1 MILQNIYLQTK
12 YSPAVWKGLLF
23 SLILLL
29 SVSKVS
35 AQRDTEHW
43 FAPMMSRLND
53 SNKQALFLSTDS
65 NIPFP
70 VSIYNNNILIG
81 TVTISKGNPQS
92 FDVPMDHMITGSQT
106 EVFKVTNRG
115 LYVKGEKPFFCTF
128 RFSTKNHGEILT
140 SKGKAGIGTK
150 FYASYGPLATLA
162 ANNNFTCGILATED
176 NTTVTISNY
185 NPAVQ
190 FSNGTTGATNPTMT
204 FTLNKGQSYIVE
216 GIGNQTANQTG
227 FIGAKIESNKPVTV
241 TNGNF
246 NGQIVNSNNGTD
258 ILMDQSIPVERL
270 GNEFVLV
277 KGMAPIASNVEG
289 AMVIATENG
298 TQVYVN
304 DNTTPIATLS
314 EGQSFHIGSSS
325 YVNQNSTGHYNM
337 RISTTKKVY
346 VYQLMAGTST
356 SFVEITIGANYIP
369 PLNCFLPKKIDEIGM
384 INVLPYYTSITPV
397 VKLNIIT
404 EAGATV
410 TVNNTPLTPS
420 QGPFPVTGNANWVSY
435 SLSNITGNVTVES
448 TKAVTAGI
456 AAGDGNVGYG
466 GYFAGFSSI
475 PVIAK
480 KSGSCIPD
488 MVLEVDDSY
497 ASYQWNFNGS
507 PIPGANTNTY
517 TPTQSGNYTVT
528 VSVGGTCPPAT
539 TPVYKV
545 FSCIAHTTKTLTVCS
560 TNTPVTITPA
570 FTSSAQTPLPSSV
583 QIITPPANGTLTIS
597 PATGILTYIANTG
610 TTADTFTYKFCGNIP
625 EFSDCEEVKVN
636 VQVQTVT
643 VNNTTI
649 MVCNNNGTGIF
660 DLTLANVGG
669 PAGSVKKYYPTAADL
684 QAETN
689 EITNANTY
697 SSAAPKDV
705 YVKVLTLEG
714 CYAQAKISLQF
725 SLPPAVQNTS
735 LASCHMDSDPSKG
748 SFDLTKALVTNETG
762 MTKEYYKTMQDAQYG
777 TNPIINPGVYPSSDT
792 TIYIK
797 VINASGCSAI
807 ATVDLTVTPPR
818 PSSVL
823 KNQLVCFGSTVTL
836 DAGPGYQSYQW
847 STGATTSSI
856 AAGPGD
862 YSVILE
868 HDHCFTKQNVSVKVA
883 PLPVISNVDIEN
895 NKATLTVIG
904 GQPPYMYSLDN
915 INWQKSNVFAGL
927 PNGQNTFYVKDS
939 YNCDP
944 VKVEVTIINVIN
956 AITPNGDHIND
967 TISYAELA
975 YKKDLSFSVYDRYG
989 NNVFTGSRFN
999 NYTWDGRSGS
1009 KKVFSETY
1017 WYVIT
1022 WKEPAQQDAVIKYTG
1037 WILLKNS

>member
-12 YSPAVWKGLLF
+12 YPSVVLKRLLF
-23 SLILLL
+23 SLLLLL
-29 SVSKVS
+29 SVSKIS

-70 VSIYNNNILIG
+70 ISIYNNNILIG

-92 FDVPMDHMITGSQT
+92 FEVPMDHMITGSQA

-128 RFSTKNHGEILT
+128 RFSTRNHGEILT

-162 ANNNFTCGILATED
+162 SNNNFTCGVLATED
-176 NTTVTISNY
+176 NTSVTISNY
-185 NPAVQ
+185 SPSVQ
-190 FSNGTTGATNPTMT
+190 FSNGTTGTTNPTMT

-216 GIGNQTANQTG
+216 GIGNQAANQSG
-227 FIGAKIESNKPVTV
+227 FIGAKIESNKPVSI

-246 NGQIVNSNNGTD
+246 NAQIIDSNNGGD

-270 GNEFVLV
+270 GDEFVLI
-277 KGMAPIASNVEG
+277 KGMGLLSQNLEG
-289 AMVIATENG
+289 AVVTATENN
-298 TQVYVN
+298 TQVYLNN
-304 DNTTPIATLS
+304 DTTPVTTLN
-314 EGQSFHIGSSS
+314 EGQFYRVGSSS
-325 YVNQNSTGHYNM
+325 FVNQNATGHYNM
-337 RISTTKKVY
+337 RIKTTKKVY
-346 VYQLMAGTST
+346 VYQLMAGLQTMS
-356 SFVEITIGANYIP
+356 EITIGANYIP

-384 INVLPYYTSITPV
+384 INVLPYYTSITPA

-410 TVNNTPLTPS
+410 TVNNTPLTAS
-420 QGPFPVTGNANWVSY
+420 QGPFPVTGNANWVTY
-435 SLSNITGNVTVES
+435 SLSNLTGNITVES

-497 ASYQWNFNGS
+497 ASYQWNFNGN
-507 PIPGANTNTY
+507 PIQGANTNTY

-545 FSCIAHTTKTLTVCS
+545 FSCIAKTTKTLTLCS
-560 TNTPVTITPA
+560 TGTPMNITPA
-570 FTSSAQTPLPSSV
+570 FTSSVQTPSPASV
-583 QIITPPANGTLTIS
+583 QIITPPANGTLTIN
-597 PATGILTYIANTG
+597 PATGVLTYTANTG

-636 VQVQTVT
+636 VQVQSVT
-643 VNNTTI
+643 ANNTTV
-649 MVCNNNGTGIF
+649 MACNNNGTGLF
-660 DLTLANVGG
+660 DLTSANVGG
-669 PAGSVKKYYPTAADL
+669 PAGSIKKYYPTAADL
-684 QAETN
+684 QAGTN
-689 EITNANTY
+689 EIITANAY
-697 SSAAPKDV
+697 SSIAPKDI
-705 YVKVLTLEG
+705 YVKVSTLEG

-725 SLPPAVQNTS
+725 SPAPVVQNTS
-735 LASCHMDSDPSKG
+735 LASCHTDSAPDKG
-748 SFDLTKALVTNETG
+748 SFDLTKAQVTSETG
-762 MTKEYYKTMQDAQYG
+762 TTREYYKTMQDAQYG
-777 TNPIINPGVYPSSDT
+777 TNAVINPSVYPSSDT

-797 VINASGCSAI
+797 VINAAGCSAI
-807 ATVDLTVTPPR
+807 AAVNLVVTPPH
-818 PSSVL
+818 PSSLL
-823 KNQLVCFGSTVTL
+823 KDQLVCFGSTVTL
-836 DAGPGYQSYQW
+836 DAGPGYESYQW

-856 AAGPGD
+856 AAGPGN
-862 YSVILE
+862 YWVILE
-868 HDHCFTKQNVSVKVA
+868 HGHCFTKQNVNVKVA

-904 GQPPYMYSLDN
+904 GQPPYLYSSDH
-915 INWQKSNVFAGL
+915 INWQKSNVFTGL

-939 YNCDP
+939 YGCDP
-944 VKVEVTIINVIN
+944 VKVELTIINVIN

-967 TISYAELA
+967 TISYADLA
-975 YKKDLSFSVYDRYG
+975 YKKELTFSVYDRYG
-989 NNVFTGSRFN
+989 NNVFTGTRFN
-999 NYTWDGRSGS
+999 NYTWDGRSGN

-1022 WKEPAQQDAVIKYTG
+1022 WKEPALQDAVIKYTG